1 MKRALHRNQNGAL
14 DILLEVLVVEVGV
27 EGGCY
32 GLLDILLVLKR
43 PQGSC
48 EELDMN
54 PRTKMTKLRVKYR
67 V

>member
-1 MKRALHRNQNGAL
+1 MKALHRNQNGAL
-14 DILLEVLVVEVGV
+14 DILLEVLLVEVGV
-27 EGGCY
+27 VKGCY

-48 EELDMN
+48 EELDMS
-54 PRTKMTKLRVKYR
+54 PRTKMTKPRVEYR